1 MSSKSGLSRD
11 IIRIVLYGVGL
22 SSVAGVV
29 YFASPYVV
37 IGGWRPFDNYIIR
50 QIVVTVLLAAVAGS
64 VGWHF
69 WRRKM
74 KAGAIEEAITSK
86 SEEEDDTA
94 VLSERIKDA
103 LATLKKTGGKAAF
116 LYDLPWYVIIG
127 PPGSGKTT
135 ALLHSGLKF
144 PLSGGATPAAI
155 AGVGG
160 TRYCDWWFTED
171 AVLIDTAGRY
181 TTQDSDA
188 SADKRSWLS
197 FLDLLKK
204 NRPKQPIN
212 GVLVAISLEDVI
224 RLAQGELAA
233 HAKAIRMRL
242 LELHDRLNVDFPVYT
257 LFTKADLIAGFTDY
271 FGNLDQQ
278 GRRQVWGATFQT
290 ADKTRN
296 LVASVP
302 VEFDALIERLNQ
314 EMPDR
319 LQEEPAPS
327 TRVSVYGF
335 PAQMATLKRPLH
347 DFLNAIFEPT
357 RYHSNANLRGFYF
370 TSGTQCGTPIDQ
382 LINALIRN
390 FGAREISGAVHSGPG
405 KSYFL
410 YDLIQKVII
419 GEAAWVSTDPK
430 VVRRMLL
437 LKAASIATI
446 CLTTIAVGGAWLTS
460 YSRNTALV
468 AAVDASAKEYAAG
481 PDYAIVRGE
490 VVSDHDF
497 DKVLPLLQKLR
508 DSPTSGVNQ
517 DVHAAFAEGF
527 GLSQWERLSSA
538 SMSAYRLA
546 LERLLRPRLLYRLE
560 EVLDSRRNDPG
571 YIYDALK
578 VYMMLGGLHD
588 TDRNLVLNWE
598 RLDWADELYPGA
610 GPQAVGRR
618 ALEDHLATMLDLEG
632 NGELL
637 VDPNPA
643 LVEESQKALAR
654 LSVSERAYQLLKS
667 QARQLNI
674 ADWVAA
680 RAGGVDF
687 DRVFEGAGGADIS
700 SVRVPG
706 FFTYAGFQQAFL
718 GQLPGIA
725 ERVAKERWVLGK
737 FADESLIADQYKS
750 LPNDLLDFYTRD
762 FIAAWRGT
770 LAKLQIKRLT
780 ADRPRYLALAAAA
793 SAASPIKALFESI
806 RDETMLTKERRG
818 SGKETA
824 SETGQPGHGAPPTP
838 GGMVLFTGQEQAPG
852 AKIEAQFQPFYEW
865 VEGGSTRR
873 PIDDLVADLNE
884 IKNNL
889 ITSATVPSDAPQ
901 ANALLAPQVQRL
913 KATAGRLPDPFKDM
927 LLGAASAFEK
937 DTNNSELRRLSK
949 ALGDQVLG
957 ACQQVVPGRYPF
969 TRGASS
975 EIALADF
982 GRLFGPGGIID
993 SFFKQFLA
1001 KYADTSKREWTW
1013 HPEQSLSKSLSLA
1026 TLRQFQRAAQIRDV
1040 FFPSGGNM
1048 PTMNLLV
1055 FPPVLSGPGV
1065 TAKFEV
1071 NGAAVVTQAG
1081 TSVVPQA
1088 IQWPGAAGGG
1098 RTAVSL
1104 WVDPSAGLLGA
1115 QPPQSQPSPLQPA
1128 QTAPTAALE
1137 RTGDWSLFRLLDT
1150 GRASK
1155 SGDRIVAS
1163 FVLGGRTLQ
1172 YAFSAGSSSNPFTL
1186 PALREFQCPAAM

>member
-1 MSSKSGLSRD
+1 MSSKPGLSRD
-11 IIRIVLYGVGL
+11 IIRIVLYGIGL

-29 YFASPYVV
+29 YFASPYIV

-50 QIVVTVLLAAVAGS
+50 QIAVTVLLTAVVGS
-64 VGWHF
+64 AGWHF
-69 WRRKM
+69 WRRKK
-74 KAGAIEEAITSK
+74 KAGTIEKAITSEG
-86 SEEEDDTA
+86 EEEDDTA
-94 VLSERIKDA
+94 VLTERIKDA
-103 LATLKKTGGKAAF
+103 LATLERTGGKAAF

-135 ALLHSGLKF
+135 ALIHSGLKF
-144 PLSGGATPAAI
+144 PLSGAATPAAI
-155 AGVGG
+155 TGVGG
-160 TRYCDWWFTED
+160 TRYCDWWFSED

-188 SADKRSWLS
+188 SGDKRSWLS

-224 RLAQGELAA
+224 RLPPGELAA
-233 HAKAIRMRL
+233 HSKAIRMRL
-242 LELHDRLNVDFPVYT
+242 LELRDRLNVDFPVYA

-271 FGNLDQQ
+271 FGNLDQE

-290 ADKTRN
+290 ADKTKN

-302 VEFDALIERLNQ
+302 IEFDALIERLNQ

-319 LQEEPAPS
+319 LQEEPTPS
-327 TRVSVYGF
+327 TRVSLYGF

-382 LINALIRN
+382 LIKALVRN
-390 FGAREISGAVHSGPG
+390 FGAREISGTVHSGPG

-410 YDLIQKVII
+410 YNLIQKVII

-430 VVRRMLL
+430 VVRRMFL
-437 LKAASIATI
+437 LKAASMATI
-446 CLTTIAVGGAWLTS
+446 CVATVAVGGAWLTS
-460 YSRNTALV
+460 YWRNKALV
-468 AAVDASAKEYAAG
+468 GDVDASAKEYAAG
-481 PDYAIVRGE
+481 PDYPIVRGE
-490 VVSDHDF
+490 VVSDRDF
-497 DKVLPLLQKLR
+497 DKILPLLQKLR
-508 DSPTSGVNQ
+508 NSPTSGVTQ
-517 DVHAAFAEGF
+517 EVHATFAEGF
-527 GLSQWERLSSA
+527 GLSQRERLTSA

-560 EVLDSRRNDPG
+560 EVLDSRRNDSG
-571 YIYDALK
+571 YIYEALK
-578 VYMMLGGLHD
+578 TYMMLGGLHD

-598 RLDWADELYPGA
+598 RQDWANELYPGA
-610 GPQAVGRR
+610 GPQAAGRK
-618 ALEDHLATMLDLEG
+618 ALEDHLAAMLDFEA

-637 VDPNPA
+637 VDPNPS

-654 LSVSERAYQLLKS
+654 LSVSQRAYQLLKS
-667 QARQLNI
+667 QAHQLTV
-674 ADWVAA
+674 ADWLAA
-680 RAGGVDF
+680 RAGGGDF
-687 DRVFEGAGGADIS
+687 DQVFEGAAGADIN

-725 ERVAKERWVLGK
+725 ERIANERWVLGE
-737 FADESLIADQYKS
+737 FAEESLIADQYKS
-750 LPNDLLDFYTRD
+750 LPNDLLDFYSRD
-762 FIAAWRGT
+762 FIAAWHGA

-806 RDETMLTKERRG
+806 RDETMLTKERPG

-824 SETGQPGHGAPPTP
+824 SETGQLTHGAASTP
-838 GGMVLFTGQEQAPG
+838 GSAALFAGQDQAPG
-852 AKIEAQFQPFYEW
+852 AKIEAQFRPFYEW
-865 VEGGSTRR
+865 VEGGATRR
-873 PIDDLVADLNE
+873 PIDDLIADLNA
-884 IKNNL
+884 IKDNF
-889 ITSATVPSDAPQ
+889 ITSAPIAT
-901 ANALLAPQVQRL
+901 LEPQVQRL

-927 LLGAASAFEK
+927 LLGAASAFES
-937 DTNNSELRRLSK
+937 DANNSELRRLSK

-1013 HPEQSLSKSLSLA
+1013 HPEQSLAKSLSLA

-1040 FFPSGGNM
+1040 FFASGGNM

-1055 FPPVLSGPGV
+1055 FPPVLSGSGV

-1104 WVDPSAGLLGA
+1104 WVEPSPELGA
-1115 QPPQSQPSPLQPA
+1115 PTAQLQPSSPSQPA
-1128 QTAPTAALE
+1128 QTAPTAVLE
-1137 RTGDWSLFRLLDT
+1137 RTGEWSLFRLLDT
-1150 GRASK
+1150 ARASK

-1172 YAFSAGSSSNPFTL
+1172 YTFSAGSSSNPFTL
-1186 PALREFQCPAAM
+1186 PALREFQCPVGL